1 MVGRDGRQEEVLYMN
16 WDGTSCAV
24 QREWFIVLD
33 RDSYRTGIGA
43 AFTFHM
49 PSAEQTGDVTLV
61 VYRSR

>member
-24 QREWFIVLD
+24 VVYCTGP
-33 RDSYRTGIGA
+33 DSYCTGIGA

>member
-1 MVGRDGRQEEVLYMN
+1 MN